1 MLSMLGTIFGNL
13 FAKPATRPYPA
24 SPRNDLSGYRG
35 ELAFDMDA
43 CTFCGACA
51 RACPARCLTVDIK
64 TCVLQSDPFA
74 CVYCG
79 VCVEECATGA
89 ATFSSHH
96 RAPADLTSQLVQRGE
111 KKTKEQIAE
120 LRKRKLPTA

>member
-1 MLSMLGTIFGNL
+1 
-13 FAKPATRPYPA
+13 
-24 SPRNDLSGYRG
+24 
-35 ELAFDMDA
+35 MDA

-51 RACPARCLTVDIK
+51 RACPARCLTVDLK

-79 VCVEECATGA
+79 VCVEECATGSA
-89 ATFSSHH
+89 GLHAHH
-96 RAPADLTSQLVQRGE
+96 RVPSGAKGQVVQRGE

-120 LRKRKLPTA
+120 LRKRKLPVA

>member
-1 MLSMLGTIFGNL
+1 MLSMLGTIIGNL
-13 FAKPATRPYPA
+13 FTKAATRPYPVA
-24 SPRNDLSGYRG
+24 PRGDLPGYRG
-35 ELAFDMDA
+35 DLTFDMDA

-51 RACPARCLTVDIK
+51 RACPARCLTVEIK

-89 ATFSSHH
+89 AVLHTHH
-96 RAPADLTSQLVQRGE
+96 RMPADATGRVMQRGE

-120 LRKRKLPTA
+120 LRKRKLPVA

>member
-1 MLSMLGTIFGNL
+1 MLSMLGTIFGN
-13 FAKPATRPYPA
+13 FFKKAATRPYPVA
-24 SPRNDLSGYRG
+24 PRSDLPAYRG
-35 ELAFDMDA
+35 ELKFDMDA

-64 TCVLQSDPFA
+64 TCTLQSDPFA

-89 ATFSSHH
+89 AVFLARH
-96 RAPADLTSQLVQRGE
+96 RGPADAKGLVVQRGE
-111 KKTKEQIAE
+111 KKSKEQIAE
-120 LRKRKLPTA
+120 LKKRKLPSA